1 MRDHG
6 NAAVRNARRRE
17 QFAGF
22 GTAPGFL
29 GRRCQGNFKP
39 TIVPATCRVNLQA
52 DVLEISFD
60 RPPAAKKIALTK
72 RLRGAHGGVRRHA
85 ATGSPPQDYARANRR
100 NAMRRR

>member
-1 MRDHG
+1 LLVLDR
-6 NAAVRNARRRE
+6 ARL
-17 QFAGF
+17 A
-22 GTAPGFL
+22 L

-72 RLRGAHGGVRRHA
+72 HLRGAHGRVPRHA
-85 ATGSPPQDYARANRR
+85 ATGPAGRDHARANRR
-100 NAMRRR
+100 NAMGRR